1 MGIGPYMPARPP
13 ILTVGARM
21 ARPCRVSGA
30 PSSNVQAKASPNA
43 HRALGEVSWPF
54 AMTEGF
60 RRGGYEP
67 PAPRQRPLARGAAD
81 VEGRLFCHFR
91 RGRWSGLPLSLP
103 GPRYGPPRQAAAQ
116 LLRSLFLPQAALPC
130 RPHRPA
136 LAAGG
141 SVRRQRTDAAGL
153 SASGGALFTAE
164 KSPKRAGGCGPRTPM
179 GPRGVHPKKRHLS
192 GR

>member
-103 GPRYGPPRQAAAQ
+103 GPRCGPPRQAAAQ

-136 LAAGG
+136 PRKRPLVAGG
-141 SVRRQRTDAAGL
+141 DNCERQ
-153 SASGGALFTAE
+153 FVPPH
-164 KSPKRAGGCGPRTPM
+164 PKAPLCKGGCQPPG
-179 GPRGVHPKKRHLS
+179 
-192 GR
+192 